1 MRRRNIILV
10 PEALLKLSILIGH
23 ALPLAD
29 DPIVVHT
36 TGVLVAEDAI
46 VMRLP
51 LALYSELNLFP
62 YHYEED

>member
-10 PEALLKLSILIGH
+10 PEALLKLGILVGG

-36 TGVLVAEDAI
+36 TGLLVAEDAMM
-46 VMRLP
+46 MRLP
-51 LALYSELNLFP
+51 LPLYSELNLFP
-62 YHYEED
+62 YQYEED

>member
-10 PEALLKLSILIGH
+10 PESLLKLGILVGG

-36 TGVLVAEDAI
+36 TGLLVAEDAMM
-46 VMRLP
+46 MRLP
-51 LALYSELNLFP
+51 LPLYSELNLFP
-62 YHYEED
+62 YQYEED